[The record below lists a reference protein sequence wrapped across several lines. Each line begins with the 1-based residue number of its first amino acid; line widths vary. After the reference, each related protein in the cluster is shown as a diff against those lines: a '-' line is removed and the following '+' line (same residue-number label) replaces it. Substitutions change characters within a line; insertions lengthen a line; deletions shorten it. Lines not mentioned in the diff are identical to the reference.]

1 MRSKSWSSTHP
12 PEAPEDL
19 TPPEQSAGEEQGAA
33 TLELSQLIDTL
44 PEQLRRQALTHP
56 SWVDDRTTSYER
68 LAFLGDSVLGLAV
81 ASELHERFAEQGSGR
96 LTQVLNQSVSGTA
109 CAQVAKAL
117 GVPELLRET
126 APADTGSG
134 IPVDVLIG
142 AERPLPE
149 ITEALIGACF
159 LALGFVI
166 TAEAVAAAFAPQIQF
181 AAETRIDFK
190 SALQELLA
198 RRGARIEYDVI
209 GEEGPAHDRTFE
221 VSALLDGEQVGRG
234 QGRSKKIAEQR
245 AAEQALERL
254 GG

>member
-1 MRSKSWSSTHP
+1 M
-12 PEAPEDL
+12 
-19 TPPEQSAGEEQGAA
+19 
-33 TLELSQLIDTL
+33 I
-44 PEQLRRQALTHP
+44 
-56 SWVDDRTTSYER
+56 SYER

-81 ASELHERFAEQGSGR
+81 ASELHTRFPEQGSGR

-109 CAQVAKAL
+109 CAQVAGAL
-117 GVPELLRET
+117 GVPELLRES

-159 LALGFVI
+159 LAHGWEKS
-166 TAEAVAAAFAPQIQF
+166 AEAVAAAFAPQIQF

-198 RRGARIEYDVI
+198 RRGDRIEYEVI
-209 GEEGPAHDRTFE
+209 GEAGPPHDRTFE
-221 VSALLDGEQVGRG
+221 VSARLDGEQVGHG
-234 QGRSKKIAEQR
+234 EGRSKKIAEQR
-245 AAEQALERL
+245 AAERALERL

>member
-1 MRSKSWSSTHP
+1 MPLYK
-12 PEAPEDL
+12 
-19 TPPEQSAGEEQGAA
+19 
-33 TLELSQLIDTL
+33 LIGTL
-44 PEQLRRQALTHP
+44 PEGLRGQALTHP
-56 SWVDDRTTSYER
+56 SWVEDRTSSYER

-81 ASELHERFAEQGSGR
+81 ASDLHQRFGEQGSGR
-96 LTQVLNQSVSGTA
+96 LTQILNQTVSGSA
-109 CAQVAKAL
+109 CAQVAEAL
-117 GVPELLRET
+117 GVPELLRES
-126 APADTGSG
+126 APTDTGSG

-159 LALGFVI
+159 LVHGWEV

-198 RRGARIEYDVI
+198 RRGARIEYEVI
-209 GEEGPAHDRTFE
+209 GEAGPPHDRTFE
-221 VSALLDGEQVGRG
+221 VSARLDGEQVGRG
-234 QGRSKKIAEQR
+234 EGRSKKIAEQR
-245 AAEQALERL
+245 AAERALERL

>member
-1 MRSKSWSSTHP
+1 
-12 PEAPEDL
+12 L
-19 TPPEQSAGEEQGAA
+19 TSRELTVGEGQGAVP
-33 TLELSQLIDTL
+33 LELSQLIDTL
-44 PEQLRRQALTHP
+44 PEGLRGQALTHP
-56 SWVDDRTTSYER
+56 SWVEDRTTSYER

-81 ASELHERFAEQGSGR
+81 ASDLHQRFPGQGSGR
-96 LTQVLNQSVSGTA
+96 LTQILNQTVSGAA
-109 CAQVAKAL
+109 CAQVAGAL
-117 GVPELLRET
+117 GVPELLRES
-126 APADTGSG
+126 APTDTGSG

-159 LALGFVI
+159 LAHGWEV

-198 RRGARIEYDVI
+198 RRGARITYEVI
-209 GEEGPAHDRTFE
+209 GEAGPPHNRTFE
-221 VSALLDGEQVGRG
+221 VSARLDGEQVGRG
-234 QGRSKKIAEQR
+234 EGRSKKIAEQR
-245 AAEQALERL
+245 AAERALERL

>member
-1 MRSKSWSSTHP
+1 
-12 PEAPEDL
+12 L
-19 TPPEQSAGEEQGAA
+19 TPREQSAGEGQGAA
-33 TLELSQLIDTL
+33 ALELIQLIDTL
-44 PEQLRRQALTHP
+44 PEDLRRQALTHP
-56 SWVDDRTTSYER
+56 SWVEDRTISYER

-81 ASELHERFAEQGSGR
+81 ASELHQRFPEQGSGH

-109 CAQVAKAL
+109 CAEVARQL
-117 GVPELLRET
+117 GVPELLRES
-126 APADTGSG
+126 APTDTGSG
-134 IPVDVLIG
+134 IPVEVLIG

-159 LALGFVI
+159 VAHGFGK
-166 TAEAVAAAFAPQIQF
+166 TAEAVASAFAPQMQF

-198 RRGARIEYDVI
+198 RRGARIEYEVI
-209 GEEGPAHDRTFE
+209 GESGPPHDRTFE
-221 VSALLDGEQVGRG
+221 VSARLDGEQVGLG
-234 QGRSKKIAEQR
+234 EGRSKKIAEQR

>member
-1 MRSKSWSSTHP
+1 MRLIG
-12 PEAPEDL
+12 ALPED
-19 TPPEQSAGEEQGAA
+19 
-33 TLELSQLIDTL
+33 
-44 PEQLRRQALTHP
+44 LRRQALTHP
-56 SWVDDRTTSYER
+56 SWVVDRNTSYER

-81 ASELHERFAEQGSGR
+81 AADLHERFPGQGSGR

-109 CAQVAKAL
+109 CAQVAHAL
-117 GVPELLRET
+117 GVPELLRKS

-134 IPVDVLIG
+134 IPVETLIG

-159 LALGFVI
+159 LAHGFVDS
-166 TAEAVAAAFAPQIQF
+166 AAAVASAFAPQIQF

-198 RRGARIEYDVI
+198 RRGSRIEYKVVS
-209 GEEGPAHDRTFE
+209 EKGPAHDRTFD

-234 QGRSKKIAEQR
+234 EGRSKKIAEQR